1 MFARSRRSSDGD
13 RLPQG
18 AEAALW
24 SIVEVIPDPRNHLA
38 LTRDPTC
45 EIRLSAAQ
53 IEAAAAAPVPAAAAS
68 ASPRPTAEPTV
79 PTARPTPVESVAPA
93 SAVVRPPDNGVRWS
107 ADTAEVRLP
116 GLATVIGPDTRRPET
131 VDLSD
136 GARRT
141 QADPVGEP
149 SEEDLIRALFAESA

>member
-1 MFARSRRSSDGD
+1 MFARSRRSSEPG

-45 EIRLSAAQ
+45 EIRLSADQ

-68 ASPRPTAEPTV
+68 ASGAEPIV
-79 PTARPTPVESVAPA
+79 EPTSRSMGQVHDLTDRALAAPT
-93 SAVVRPPDNGVRWS
+93 
-107 ADTAEVRLP
+107 
-116 GLATVIGPDTRRPET
+116 
-131 VDLSD
+131 
-136 GARRT
+136 
-141 QADPVGEP
+141 
-149 SEEDLIRALFAESA
+149 EEELIRALFAESA

>member
-1 MFARSRRSSDGD
+1 MLPVPLPLEPRRTTIERPVDPGHSYRHAGPAGPNPRPLGPTIRACVAATDSYRFGHVRAIEALPRRD

-53 IEAAAAAPVPAAAAS
+53 IEAAAAAPVPVAAAS
-68 ASPRPTAEPTV
+68 ASRPRPIADSNRW
-79 PTARPTPVESVAPA
+79 ARCT
-93 SAVVRPPDNGVRWS
+93 
-107 ADTAEVRLP
+107 T
-116 GLATVIGPDTRRPET
+116 
-131 VDLSD
+131 
-136 GARRT
+136 
-141 QADPVGEP
+141 
-149 SEEDLIRALFAESA
+149 

>member
-1 MFARSRRSSDGD
+1 MFARSRRSSERD

-45 EIRLSAAQ
+45 EIRLSADQ

-68 ASPRPTAEPTV
+68 ASGSELVLEPMGQVHDLTD
-79 PTARPTPVESVAPA
+79 RAPA
-93 SAVVRPPDNGVRWS
+93 A
-107 ADTAEVRLP
+107 
-116 GLATVIGPDTRRPET
+116 
-131 VDLSD
+131 
-136 GARRT
+136 
-141 QADPVGEP
+141 P
-149 SEEDLIRALFAESA
+149 SEEELIRALFAESA

>member
-1 MFARSRRSSDGD
+1 MFPRTRRSKVAAPDEGVG

-68 ASPRPTAEPTV
+68 PAILLDRVEPDPDELT
-79 PTARPTPVESVAPA
+79 RELFPA
-93 SAVVRPPDNGVRWS
+93 
-107 ADTAEVRLP
+107 
-116 GLATVIGPDTRRPET
+116 
-131 VDLSD
+131 
-136 GARRT
+136 GA
-141 QADPVGEP
+141 
-149 SEEDLIRALFAESA
+149 

>member
-1 MFARSRRSSDGD
+1 MFARSRRSEGS

-53 IEAAAAAPVPAAAAS
+53 IEAAAAAPVPAAVAS
-68 ASPRPTAEPTV
+68 ASPMAPAASQPAPV
-79 PTARPTPVESVAPA
+79 PT
-93 SAVVRPPDNGVRWS
+93 GVRWS
-107 ADTAEVRLP
+107 PDAAPV
-116 GLATVIGPDTRRPET
+116 GPDPQARPDEVHLPET
-131 VDLSD
+131 GASLHDLPTWA
-136 GARRT
+136 ARNE
-141 QADPVGEP
+141 AP
-149 SEEDLIRALFAESA
+149 SEEELIRALFAESA

>member
-1 MFARSRRSSDGD
+1 MFARSRRSEGN

-53 IEAAAAAPVPAAAAS
+53 IEAAAAAPVPAAV
-68 ASPRPTAEPTV
+68 ASPSPELDLT
-79 PTARPTPVESVAPA
+79 
-93 SAVVRPPDNGVRWS
+93 
-107 ADTAEVRLP
+107 ADTTGSLHALPQRDPAE
-116 GLATVIGPDTRRPET
+116 A
-131 VDLSD
+131 
-136 GARRT
+136 
-141 QADPVGEP
+141 
-149 SEEDLIRALFAESA
+149 EEDLIRALFAQSA

>member
-1 MFARSRRSSDGD
+1 MFARSRRPEGD

-68 ASPRPTAEPTV
+68 ASP
-79 PTARPTPVESVAPA
+79 APMGVQW
-93 SAVVRPPDNGVRWS
+93 SPD
-107 ADTAEVRLP
+107 AAEVRP
-116 GLATVIGPDTRRPET
+116 AD
-131 VDLSD
+131 VDL
-136 GARRT
+136 T
-141 QADPVGEP
+141 VGSLHDLPSRAEP
-149 SEEDLIRALFAESA
+149 SEEELIRALFAESA